1 MYRRVHREFLGDKNM
16 KNKRTHTLE
25 ELLEAAGE
33 QNLRVEEKDGKYK
46 VVRTISKRHSLV
58 TVKAGDGYALTH
70 QELRSFLIA
79 NSVDIG
85 ERITNWSKRREPR
98 LYK

>member
-1 MYRRVHREFLGDKNM
+1 M
-16 KNKRTHTLE
+16 KNKNTKTLE

-33 QNLRVEEKDGKYK
+33 QNLRVEEKDGKYR
-46 VVRTISKRHSLV
+46 VVRTISERLSLV
-58 TVKAGDGYALTH
+58 SVKAGDGYSLAH
-70 QELRSFLIA
+70 QELRNFLIS

-85 ERITNWSKRREPR
+85 ERITNWSKKREPR